1 MNTFDNLYSSFFQVV
16 KTSKDI
22 SDSEFKDKITDRLII
37 TKSGKMYFDYS
48 SEERIEISNISEN
61 YKTDITFNNYNIN
74 EVINVSFNDIS
85 TVSGNIVNLADVPL
99 TNVLLFDSS
108 GNIGIVVNKD
118 DISETCE
125 VCILTKN
132 LTAEELKNNMLISRY
147 TF

>member
-1 MNTFDNLYSSFFQVV
+1 MNTFSNLYSSFFQIV
-16 KTSKDI
+16 KTTKDI
-22 SDSEFKDKITDRLII
+22 SEFKDKITDRLII

-74 EVINVSFNDIS
+74 EVIKVSFNDIS

>member
-1 MNTFDNLYSSFFQVV
+1 MNTFNNLYSSFFQVV

-22 SDSEFKDKITDRLII
+22 SEFKDKITDRLII

-125 VCILTKN
+125 VCILTKK